1 MKIGDLKIYFKN
13 DELVFIDK
21 DDKFL
26 FSLGFTGD
34 IKKLQEVLNDDPRKI
49 KIYFSLFPF
58 GLGLWDLQKRENIG
72 VIIIRLW

>member
-34 IKKLQEVLNDDPRKI
+34 IKNFRR
-49 KIYFSLFPF
+49 F
-58 GLGLWDLQKRENIG
+58 
-72 VIIIRLW
+72 